1 MKRNILLLFLL
12 SALLPVSSCK
22 KFLEEQS
29 QTDIIPKS
37 ASSLNELLI
46 GAAYTSNSTGTDVT
60 MRLIDDNII
69 QDKFINTNEMFHAYT
84 WQPQTAGQPE
94 RVAGSSI
101 WTVLYPM
108 ILGCNAVLEYAPK
121 VTGTT
126 AEIENVEGQA
136 YLLRAFYYFQLVNLY
151 AKPYSDK
158 LSNPSADPGV
168 PLMLSS
174 ALSFEGKK
182 RNTVAEVYQQILQDL
197 DKGIVL
203 MERSGKN
210 NNVFRIDHVAGYL
223 LASRIH
229 LQMGNWQKAIDAASQ
244 VLSRKPGLM
253 DLPNWGTPDQNNK
266 PIVDRQNIESLWI
279 YGSVFSVVFAAG
291 GEGPNYRLSDDLL
304 SGFENGDLRT
314 SVYIKDRRSI
324 KRPIITLVKIGQ
336 SFRVSEALLNR
347 AEAYAQ
353 LNKLGQA
360 GNAQAALNDLN
371 TLRKKRFR
379 PDAYQDLM
387 YTNADDLL
395 KRCFD
400 EKRRELF
407 DEDYH
412 RWFDL
417 RRTGMPAIQHV
428 YYENNTQTAVY
439 TLQERDPAYVLQIPR
454 AALDKNPNLTPNPE
468 PAPRTGH

>member
-12 SALLPVSSCK
+12 SAVLLGSSCK

-46 GAAYTSNSTGTDVT
+46 GSAYTASNGIDAT
-60 MRLIDDNII
+60 MRLIDDNVTE
-69 QDKFINTNEMFHAYT
+69 DKFFVTNDMMHAYT
-84 WQPQTAGQPE
+84 WQPQTAGKPDK
-94 RVAGSSI
+94 VAGASMWQI
-101 WTVLYPM
+101 LYPM
-108 ILGCNAVLEYAPK
+108 ILGCNSVLDYAPK

-126 AEIENVEGQA
+126 TEIENVEGQA

-151 AKPYSDK
+151 AKPYSDR

-168 PLMLSS
+168 PLMLSAS
-174 ALSFEGKK
+174 LSFEGKK

-210 NNVFRIDHVAGYL
+210 NNVFRIDHIAGYL

-229 LQMGNWQKAIDAASQ
+229 LQMGNWQKAIDAANE
-244 VLSRKPGLM
+244 VLSRKPELM
-253 DLPNWGTPDQNNK
+253 NLPDWGTPDQNNK
-266 PIVDRQNIESLWI
+266 PIVDRANIESLWI
-279 YGSVFSVVFAAG
+279 YGASQSVVFPQGTEAS
-291 GEGPNYRLSDDLL
+291 NYRLSDDLL
-304 SGFENGDLRT
+304 SSFENGDLRT
-314 SVYIKDRRSI
+314 SIYIKDRRSI
-324 KRPIITLVKIGQ
+324 KRPFVTLAKVGQ

-353 LNKLGQA
+353 LNKLGEA
-360 GNAQAALNDLN
+360 GSAQRALNDLN

-379 PDAYQDLM
+379 PDVYQDLVS
-387 YTNADDLL
+387 TDADDLL
-395 KRCFD
+395 KKCFD
-400 EKRRELF
+400 EKRKEFF

-417 RRTGMPAIQHV
+417 RRTGMPAIKHV

-439 TLQERDPAYVLQIPR
+439 ILQERDPAYVLQIPKT
-454 AALDKNPNLTPNPE
+454 ALEKNLNLIPNPE

>member
-1 MKRNILLLFLL
+1 MKRNILLLLLL
-12 SALLPVSSCK
+12 SAILPVSSCK

-46 GAAYTSNSTGTDVT
+46 GAAYTSNGGVDATL
-60 MRLIDDNII
+60 RLIDDNIAE
-69 QDKFINTNEMFHAYT
+69 DKFFLTNEMFPAYT
-84 WQPQTAGQPE
+84 WQPQTVGKSE
-94 RVAGSSI
+94 RVAGSVI
-101 WTVLYPM
+101 WLSLYPM
-108 ILGCNAVLEYAPK
+108 ILGCNSVLQYAPK

-136 YLLRAFYYFQLVNLY
+136 YLLRAYYYFQLVNLY
-151 AKPYSDK
+151 GKPYSDR
-158 LSNPSADPGV
+158 LSNPSADLAV
-168 PLMLSS
+168 PLMLS
-174 ALSFEGKK
+174 ADLSFEGKR

-203 MERSGKN
+203 LERNGKN
-210 NNVFRIDHVAGYL
+210 NNVFRINHIAGYL
-223 LASRIH
+223 LASRVH
-229 LQMGNWQKAIDAASQ
+229 LQMGNWQKAIDAANE
-244 VLSRKPGLM
+244 VLNRKSELM

-266 PIVDRQNIESLWI
+266 PIIDRENIESIWI
-279 YGSVFSVVFAAG
+279 YGPPYSVAFPSNS
-291 GEGPNYRLSDDLL
+291 ENLNYRLSENLL

-324 KRPIITLVKIGQ
+324 KRPVLGIIKVAQ
-336 SFRVSEALLNR
+336 SFRVAEALLNR

-360 GNAQAALNDLN
+360 GNGQLALNDLN

-379 PDAYQDLM
+379 PDAYHDLVA
-387 YTNADDLL
+387 TDAEDLL
-395 KRCFD
+395 KKCFD

-407 DEDYH
+407 DEDCH

-417 RRTGMPAIQHV
+417 RRTGMPAINHV
-428 YYENNTQTAVY
+428 YYENNVQTAVY

-454 AALDKNPNLTPNPE
+454 VAMERNPNLTPNPE

>member
-12 SALLPVSSCK
+12 SAILPVTSCK

-46 GAAYTSNSTGTDVT
+46 GSAYTASSGADAT
-60 MRLIDDNII
+60 MRLIDDNIT
-69 QDKFINTNEMFHAYT
+69 QDKFHVTNEMFTAYT
-84 WQPQTAGQPE
+84 WQPQTAGKADK
-94 RVAGSSI
+94 VAGSSM

-108 ILGCNAVLEYAPK
+108 ILGCNSVLDYAPK
-121 VTGTT
+121 VTGTP

-158 LSNPSADPGV
+158 LSNPSTDPGV
-168 PLMLSS
+168 PLILSA

-182 RNTVAEVYQQILQDL
+182 RNTVAEVYQQVLQDL

-210 NNVFRIDHVAGYL
+210 NNVFRINHIAGYL
-223 LASRIH
+223 LASRVHI
-229 LQMGNWQKAIDAASQ
+229 QMGNWQKAIDAANE
-244 VLSRKPGLM
+244 VLSRKPELM
-253 DLPNWGTPDQNNK
+253 DLPNWGNPDQNNK

-279 YGSVFSVVFAAG
+279 YGVSQSVVFPQG
-291 GEGPNYRLSDDLL
+291 SEGMNYRLSDDLL
-304 SGFENGDLRT
+304 AGFENGDLRT
-314 SVYIKDRRSI
+314 SIYIKDRRSI
-324 KRPIITLVKIGQ
+324 KRPIVTLVKIAQ

-353 LNKLGQA
+353 LNKAGQS
-360 GNAQAALNDLN
+360 GTAQLALNDLN

-379 PDAYQDLM
+379 PDVYRDLAS
-387 YTNADDLL
+387 TSADDLL
-395 KRCFD
+395 KKCFE
-400 EKRRELF
+400 EKRKEFF
-407 DEDYH
+407 DEDFH

-417 RRTGMPAIQHV
+417 RRTGMPAIKHV
-428 YYENNTQTAVY
+428 YYENNTQTAIY
-439 TLQERDPAYVLQIPR
+439 TLQERDPAYVLQIPKT
-454 AALDKNPNLTPNPE
+454 ALEKNLNLIPNPE